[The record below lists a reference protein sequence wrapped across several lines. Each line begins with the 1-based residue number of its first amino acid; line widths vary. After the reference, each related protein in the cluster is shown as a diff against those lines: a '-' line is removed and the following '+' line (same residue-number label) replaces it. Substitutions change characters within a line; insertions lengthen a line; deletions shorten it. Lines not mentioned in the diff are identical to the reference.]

1 MFDKISK
8 YITDM
13 IYSTMPDVP
22 PEKREIIEYGV
33 YMTASEIVKIGVI
46 LLVSLILKILP
57 YVAATVVIYGI
68 QRTLLGG
75 IHAKTQLG
83 CVIGHSA
90 IVFGIVAAS
99 MLLNIDRLYLLLITV
114 PFSYVTAYLYAPADL
129 PQKPVKS
136 KRQRAQLRTG
146 GFILLTALFTA
157 SCFLPALWSRLII
170 FSCFLQALCM
180 TPLAYKISNNKYGRE
195 EVSA

>member
-33 YMTASEIVKIGVI
+33 YMTASEIVKIGVL
-46 LLVSLILKILP
+46 LLVSLILKIVP
-57 YVAATVVIYGI
+57 YVAAAIAFFGI

-75 IHAKTQLG
+75 IHAKTHLG
-83 CVIGHSA
+83 CVLAHSG

-99 MLLNIDRLYLLLITV
+99 MLLDINRLYLLLITV
-114 PFSYVTAYLYAPADL
+114 PFSYLTAYLYAPADL
-129 PQKPVKS
+129 PQKPIKS
-136 KRQRAQLRTG
+136 KRQRTQLRVG

-157 SCFLPALWSRLII
+157 SCFLPALWSRIII
-170 FSCFLQALCM
+170 FSCLLQAFCM
-180 TPLAYKISNNKYGRE
+180 TPIAYKITNNKYGRE
-195 EVSA
+195 EVSV